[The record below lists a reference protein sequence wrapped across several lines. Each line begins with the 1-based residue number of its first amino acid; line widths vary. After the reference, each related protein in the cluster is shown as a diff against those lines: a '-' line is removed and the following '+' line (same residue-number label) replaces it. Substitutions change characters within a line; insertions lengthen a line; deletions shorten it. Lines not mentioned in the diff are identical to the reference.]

1 LRHKVIGEND
11 GLAAAVQ
18 SRRLPGVIAAEGG
31 MMRVIRADVMGMC
44 FGVRDALALI
54 EGIAEPRAVT
64 IHGQLVHNE
73 IVQSRLESKGFAL
86 RDEPERAQSVPVTP
100 SVLITAHGIS
110 DRARQWLE
118 SAGKRLVDTT
128 CPLVARVHRAA
139 QDLQS
144 QGYHVLLIGR
154 RGHVEVNGIIE
165 DLEAYDVIE
174 SIDEVTVYDS
184 ARLGIICQT
193 TVTDRRVAAIRSAIA
208 ARNPTAAIKFID
220 TVCLPTKERQ
230 SALDRLL
237 ERVDAVVVVG
247 GPHSNNTRE
256 LAARC
261 GERGKPVVQV
271 QDAADLEPAWF
282 SDFRAVGLTSGT
294 STLPETIEQVHRAL
308 MLIGS
313 APGDSRKE

>member
-1 LRHKVIGEND
+1 
-11 GLAAAVQ
+11 
-18 SRRLPGVIAAEGG
+18 
-31 MMRVIRADVMGMC
+31 MMRVIRADVLGMC

-54 EGIAEPRAVT
+54 DRIGEPRAVT

-86 RDEPERAQSVPVTP
+86 RDEPERAQSVPDTP

-118 SAGKRLVDTT
+118 SAGKQLVDTT
-128 CPLVARVHRAA
+128 CPLVTRVHRAA

-154 RGHVEVNGIIE
+154 RGHVEVNGISD
-165 DLEAYDVIE
+165 DLASCDVIE
-174 SIDEVTVYDS
+174 SVEEVTVYAS

-208 ARNPTAAIKFID
+208 ARNPTADIKFID
-220 TVCLPTKERQ
+220 TVCSPTKERQ
-230 SALDRLL
+230 SALEGLL

-247 GPHSNNTRE
+247 GPNSNNTRE
-256 LAARC
+256 LVARC
-261 GERGKPVVQV
+261 DERRTPVVHV
-271 QDAADLEPAWF
+271 QDAADLEPSWF
-282 SDFRAVGLTSGT
+282 RDFATVGLTAGT
-294 STLPETIEQVHRAL
+294 STLPETIDQVHRAL
-308 MLIGS
+308 VWIGS
-313 APGDSRKE
+313 APGISGKE

>member
-1 LRHKVIGEND
+1 LRHKVIGGSD
-11 GLAAAVQ
+11 GLAGADQ
-18 SRRLPGVIAAEGG
+18 SHAPRLVIAAGG
-31 MMRVIRADVMGMC
+31 GVMRVIRADVLGMC
-44 FGVRDALALI
+44 FGVRDALELI
-54 EGIAEPRAVT
+54 DGISEPRAVS

-86 RDEPERAQSVPVTP
+86 RDEPARAQSVPATA

-110 DRARQWLE
+110 DRERQRLE
-118 SAGKRLVDTT
+118 TAGKRLIDTT

-165 DLEAYDVIE
+165 DLDSCDVIE
-174 SIDEVTVYDS
+174 SVEEVTAYAS

-208 ARNPTAAIKFID
+208 ARNPTAEIKFID
-220 TVCLPTKERQ
+220 TVCSPTKERQ

-247 GPHSNNTRE
+247 GPNSNNTRE
-256 LAARC
+256 LVARC
-261 GERGKPVVQV
+261 DERGKPVVHV
-271 QDAADLEPAWF
+271 QDAADLNPDWF
-282 SDFRAVGLTSGT
+282 RDVAAVGLTAGT
-294 STLPETIEQVHRAL
+294 STLPETIDHVHRAL
-308 MLIGS
+308 VWIGS
-313 APGDSRKE
+313 APSGSWKE